1 MKKLFAICAAVFA
14 IALSAYAQGVTSEK
28 TMYAVYNEESS
39 TLTFYYDLKR
49 DIRAGEG
56 KVFCYNP
63 DADYNHS
70 DGGRHGWT
78 EVNWSVKTAIFHE
91 SFRAAR
97 PKNLSGW
104 FMGFERLE
112 RIEGL
117 GFLNTCEADT
127 MESMFEDCRELESL
141 DLSGFNTANVKN
153 MSKMFCECRELESLN
168 LLSFDTGNVDDMV
181 FMFSRCKSLTMVD
194 LSSFSVGSRTN
205 LGCMFQGCESLE
217 TIYVGANGIWSFEM
231 EDESLETVEASL
243 AGFLKNEYRAGHM
256 FSSCPKLKGG
266 QGSSY
271 SSNQK
276 LDRVLARVDG
286 GPSCPGLFTAV
297 SGYPSSITLDNSS
310 IFFYGESGRPMALKA
325 TVGPANAV
333 YKNVTWASDNTEV
346 ATVNHGLVT
355 PGKYGTATI
364 TATTVNGIF
373 ATCTVTVKDADVV
386 KARSISFPQ
395 TDYYLSPGQTVSL
408 GLILDPLYANDF
420 TVSSTM
426 PSVVEVSADGK
437 SITAK
442 ENGNCRL
449 VVRWTDPDGLN
460 KTAVARVEVR

>member
-14 IALSAYAQGVTSEK
+14 IALSTYAQGVTSEK

-63 DADYNHS
+63 EADYNHS

-78 EVNWSVKTAIFHE
+78 EVNRNVKTAIFHE

-112 RIEGL
+112 QIVNL
-117 GFLNTCEADT
+117 GYLNTSEANT
-127 MESMFEDCRELESL
+127 MERLFKRCKKLESL
-141 DLSGFNTANVKN
+141 DLSGFNTVNVKN
-153 MSKMFCECRELESLN
+153 MDQMFSECKKLKSLN
-168 LLSFDTGNVDDMV
+168 LSSFDTGKVDNMA
-181 FMFSRCKSLTMVD
+181 FMFDDCESLTTMD
-194 LSSFSVGSRTN
+194 LSSFSVGSKTN
-205 LGCMFQGCESLE
+205 LGGMFQGCESLE

-231 EDESLETVEASL
+231 EDESLETVGASL
-243 AGFLKNEYRAGHM
+243 AGFINNQYRSGGL
-256 FSSCPKLKGG
+256 FTSCYKLKGG

-271 SSNQK
+271 SSYQK

-310 IFFYGESGRPMALKA
+310 IFFYGENGRAMALKA

-333 YKNVTWASDNTEV
+333 YKNVTWASDNTDV

-373 ATCTVTVKDADVV
+373 SVHV
-386 KARSISFPQ
+386 IF
-395 TDYYLSPGQTVSL
+395 LS
-408 GLILDPLYANDF
+408 
-420 TVSSTM
+420 
-426 PSVVEVSADGK
+426 
-437 SITAK
+437 
-442 ENGNCRL
+442 
-449 VVRWTDPDGLN
+449 
-460 KTAVARVEVR
+460 